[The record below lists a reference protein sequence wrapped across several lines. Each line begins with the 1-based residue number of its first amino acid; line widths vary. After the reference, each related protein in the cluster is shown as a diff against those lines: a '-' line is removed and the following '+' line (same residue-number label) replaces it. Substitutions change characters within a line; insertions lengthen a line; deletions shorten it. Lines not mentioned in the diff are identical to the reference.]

1 MSPSPPQLVHHRAAL
16 LASPLNAAFSFNI
29 VGAPGP
35 ARRRAHRRLFTA
47 ISAMGGEETRF
58 EVDPSKAREA
68 LQRLDQQLES
78 LAQQEAL
85 PKKKRPSPPPL
96 EPILDRD
103 LITGKRSDD
112 MPEVSGSYLAYT
124 AVALVLLTVLNNI
137 LFNVFIKPSVD
148 GNEQVS
154 KIERVPLSEPTEQLV
169 PKLVD

>member
-1 MSPSPPQLVHHRAAL
+1 
-16 LASPLNAAFSFNI
+16 
-29 VGAPGP
+29 
-35 ARRRAHRRLFTA
+35 
-47 ISAMGGEETRF
+47 
-58 EVDPSKAREA
+58 
-68 LQRLDQQLES
+68 
-78 LAQQEAL
+78 
-85 PKKKRPSPPPL
+85 
-96 EPILDRD
+96 
-103 LITGKRSDD
+103 